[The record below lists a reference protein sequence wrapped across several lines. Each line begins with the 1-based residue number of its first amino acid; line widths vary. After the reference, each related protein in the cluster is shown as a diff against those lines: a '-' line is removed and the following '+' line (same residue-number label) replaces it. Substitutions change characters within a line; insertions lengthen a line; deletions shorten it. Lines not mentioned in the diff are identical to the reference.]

1 MTTEQKMPE
10 RGTFWWLRDIHRF
23 EHTIK
28 IDRGS
33 TPGNNDS
40 WGKFLD
46 RNFVTE
52 SGDFIGDK
60 PEVKALEAVWAAA
73 NRFHAIEPSLLFQA
87 EQTCNVIAA
96 LNDVAAHD
104 AILDDAMWEIVTN
117 MQSNGKEACAL
128 KLAIGELENIQAR
141 LKQNVERVRG
151 VFRPS
156 HSEKIEGRLA
166 RFAEE
171 QEAMIASF
179 KAYIGDFALPQTAND
194 VRQYVLKQ
202 LALQLDSVL
211 EAVTPLLD
219 AIKDAPLPEVR
230 WQRIISSAE
239 AFRSARAQVEIWH
252 DHPSRKFDGTVKRTV
267 LQLLQASNDLASL
280 KDESYHDLS
289 KLGAV
294 FFNRAG
300 VCKNPYS

>member
-1 MTTEQKMPE
+1 MTTEKKMPE

-46 RNFVTE
+46 RKFVTE

-60 PEVKALEAVWAAA
+60 QEVKDLEVVWAAA
-73 NRFHAIEPSLLFQA
+73 NSFHAIEPSLLNQA

-104 AILDDAMWEIVTN
+104 AILDDEMWEIVTN
-117 MQSNGKEACAL
+117 MQSNGNEACAL
-128 KLAIGELENIQAR
+128 KLAVGELENIHAR
-141 LKQNVERVRG
+141 LKQNAQRVRG

-156 HSEKIEGRLA
+156 HREKIEGRLA
-166 RFAEE
+166 RFVEE

-179 KAYIGDFALPQTAND
+179 KAYIGDFALPQTASD

-202 LALQLDSVL
+202 LAVQLDSVL

-219 AIKDAPLPEVR
+219 ATKDASMPEER
-230 WQRIISSAE
+230 RQRIISSAE
-239 AFRSARAQVEIWH
+239 TFRSARAQVEIWH
-252 DHPSRKFDGTVKRTV
+252 DHPRRQFDGMVKETV
-267 LQLLQASNDLASL
+267 LQLLQASNDWASL